1 MPFHRSFTA
10 VINTVFV
17 LKHIQH
23 LKWDIQVL
31 FPVLKD
37 KIIYYY
43 IGNCEKREDLKC
55 FLESSQHWLKRKK
68 MLVLTN
74 ATTYLETFGFESLPD
89 EEKLFL
95 VLKKQWKVKGEIR
108 KPIISRKQPRQNKNR
123 VKGNSEKFLT
133 SFLLC
138 LPNCK
143 IYFI

>member
-1 MPFHRSFTA
+1 MRYSSF
-10 VINTVFV
+10 VSSFERQNN
-17 LKHIQH
+17 LLLHWQ
-23 LKWDIQVL
+23 LR
-31 FPVLKD
+31 
-37 KIIYYY
+37 
-43 IGNCEKREDLKC
+43 EKRGVEMFPYKLATFSEK
-55 FLESSQHWLKRKK
+55 EKK
-68 MLVLTN
+68 KIVLTN
-74 ATTYLETFGFESLPD
+74 TTTYLETFGFESLPD